1 MSEKKKGMRFGDDE
15 SHAVVVGALRDALG
29 RSDESVLIVSNLLQ
43 TRVKDLSDRTLIAV
57 RAEIAEGLKAPLA
70 KDGTLTGQEAR
81 TVWSRT
87 DKAVRDELTRR
98 GYK

>member
-29 RSDESVLIVSNLLQ
+29 RSDESVLIVSNLVQ

-57 RAEIAEGLKAPLA
+57 RSELADGLKGPAA
-70 KDGTLTGQEAR
+70 KDGTLTGQESR
-81 TVWSRT
+81 TVWTKTDRT
-87 DKAVRDELTRR
+87 VRDELTRR